1 MNVRNFSVNFA
12 LAAWIGHLLRKNCLI
27 SHVIKGKKEERMEVT
42 GRRERRR
49 RQLLNAF
56 EKQAGTVN

>member
-1 MNVRNFSVNFA
+1 MYGTFSVNFA
-12 LAAWIGHLLRKNCLI
+12 LAAWIGHLLRMNYLI
-27 SHVIKGKKEERMEVT
+27 HHVVKGKIEKKMEMT